1 MREAEERLKAIPQ
14 FCFPDVKD
22 WNPVSHYNS
31 ETFSFMLTGED
42 GSRRF
47 GYCRRLLPCG
57 KGPRLP
63 EVYCVISRLG
73 CFDLF
78 SKVIEL
84 RRPTDSRLEHVDFDS
99 LFSCLSVRQVIRV
112 FASLLLERR
121 VIFVADKLS
130 TLSSSVHAVVALLYP
145 FSWQH
150 TFIPVLPSSM
160 IDIVCCPTPFLVGL
174 LSSSLPKLKELP
186 VEEALMVDLG
196 TDRLIKQMD
205 DEDTLLPRK
214 LQAALEQALEHKSDL
229 ISQDSDSESDEEFN
243 TLNNLVSEAFIRFF
257 LETMGHYSLFLT
269 QNEKGE
275 RTFQREAF
283 RKSVASKSIR
293 RFLGVFMESQMFA
306 GFIQDRELRKCRA
319 KGLFEQRAEQ
329 YLDELPD
336 NEQSGVN
343 KFLKGLGYLS
353 EDKGTPSHQC
363 TIDHM
368 HSQHPLS
375 SVHPV
380 VSGAVH
386 QTLVP
391 PVNEYQLCLLSSAP
405 NCYDQCL
412 HPARTSRES
421 LSLHHMQHGAKTR
434 RVTRLQQQYFSEKYG
449 SLQAKSY
456 QQIMP
461 LPIKRVHAW
470 HVGELQKSPSV
481 YTGSHP
487 DIGHVDQQSHA
498 RSFLVQP
505 IHHTQQQREIPV
517 QLVPQTNKVLPDTMH
532 QQPQIPQIQLTHL
545 NQIPTEQ
552 QQQQQQQHEASACS
566 VLPDKTGQHSPSIM
580 QSADMDQVK
589 KGLEN
594 LFTQHNPNQQLCHS
608 GNSSEDEQQ
617 VSVAQQ
623 QSAQTHQQVPHS
635 SMQQQIFT
643 SVECDSQGQQ
653 PELLHKQAHLQQ
665 QKDSAL
671 KVASPITSATTS
683 EAITSS
689 LKITDPILQENTP
702 SKESQAETIVSV
714 SKSAARA
721 SPKDPH
727 TGATDNIAT
736 DCTDQGIM
744 KCKKEDPEKEGNWE
758 FEQPI
763 NLSLNKLL
771 CNSDITTSSVPH
783 LALRK
788 SHSGRNYDCESKRN
802 ISRKSTPHKNDE
814 IINNAAERNHKE
826 NALVPYV
833 RLERLNI
840 CPLPG
845 QVPIFKLHPE
855 ANQKD
860 GSIHILI
867 ELNKENTIET
877 SEEWIIEKKEDPD
890 QKPTYFAS
898 FHRPLGDTTHCE
910 IENQDGPK
918 KERPS
923 SVSNV
928 QSVPSILPC
937 LEEETKEKIIRPLK
951 MEEISKETFDPSWS
965 TKIKSEGLQ
974 SIEQDVT
981 CEEEPATLG
990 APEKIPFEDNSS
1002 CKPLSELHSDMP
1014 EEDSLNDSSSGNH
1027 KEMRSEDWDSSCSEK
1042 NRSPCSKYSEEIQDG
1057 STAIENEDFCAVCLN
1072 GGDLLCCDRC
1082 PKVFHLSCHI
1092 PSLLSFPVGE
1102 WVCALC
1108 RSLEEPEIEYDCE
1121 NTRLNQDQKGRRVK
1135 HGLSALDQRKCEKL
1149 TLLVCCNNLSLP
1161 FHEPVSPLARHYY
1174 QIIKR
1179 PIDLS
1184 AIQRKLNKKSPLHY
1198 YTTEEFVADIQ
1209 LMFRNCAKFNYPDSE
1224 MAQAGRTLELF
1235 FKEKLKQIFPEK
1247 EFPPLVD
1254 ESDSEESD
1262 EASRMEI
1269 SEFIWPK
1276 DDKEHFQAKRRRRNS
1291 AVSRRHQL

>member
-1 MREAEERLKAIPQ
+1 MNTNCTDCEECRPSLCLCTYCNKKLCFQCSVLHKHEQERLQPQ
-14 FCFPDVKD
+14 K
-22 WNPVSHYNS
+22 
-31 ETFSFMLTGED
+31 GAED
-42 GSRRF
+42 HVER
-47 GYCRRLLPCG
+47 
-57 KGPRLP
+57 
-63 EVYCVISRLG
+63 
-73 CFDLF
+73 FDLF
-78 SKVIEL
+78 CPFHDHKRLHFFCEKCNIMTCETCHLLSQKDHRVLYVGTALQNQQCYFENVTTQMMNKKTAMKTSAKYLEHRLLEMKLMCRNTENQIKMAKMILISEISKRTNILIDEL
-84 RRPTDSRLEHVDFDS
+84 EKRTNAFKLNLEQQLHGIFDFCKQLEHVQNFINWAMDS
-99 LFSCLSVRQVIRV
+99 NKSAQFI
-112 FASLLLERR
+112 FNKELLPIQMQLLTETH
-121 VIFVADKLS
+121 LS
-130 TLSSSVHAVVALLYP
+130 TDPSPSKTV
-145 FSWQH
+145 
-150 TFIPVLPSSM
+150 TFHWDPNIW
-160 IDIVCCPTPFLVGL
+160 I
-174 LSSSLPKLKELP
+174 
-186 VEEALMVDLG
+186 
-196 TDRLIKQMD
+196 
-205 DEDTLLPRK
+205 
-214 LQAALEQALEHKSDL
+214 EQ
-229 ISQDSDSESDEEFN
+229 ISN
-243 TLNNLVSEAFIRFF
+243 
-257 LETMGHYSLFLT
+257 
-269 QNEKGE
+269 
-275 RTFQREAF
+275 
-283 RKSVASKSIR
+283 
-293 RFLGVFMESQMFA
+293 
-306 GFIQDRELRKCRA
+306 
-319 KGLFEQRAEQ
+319 
-329 YLDELPD
+329 
-336 NEQSGVN
+336 
-343 KFLKGLGYLS
+343 LGYLS

-788 SHSGRNYDCESKRN
+788 SHSEGRNYDCESKRN